1 MRVQRFRIGT
11 CPKEVRSGVE
21 SGKHLHSLG
30 KASYRRR
37 IRNGEAVESP
47 ELIIHYEPDGAPML
61 AVCSLCG
68 EQMPEESPGF
78 THTEDAVTAFAGEF
92 KAHLKKEHS
101 SLPSS

>member
-1 MRVQRFRIGT
+1 
-11 CPKEVRSGVE
+11 
-21 SGKHLHSLG
+21 
-30 KASYRRR
+30 
-37 IRNGEAVESP
+37 
-47 ELIIHYEPDGAPML
+47 ML

-68 EQMPEESPGF
+68 EQMPEESPRF